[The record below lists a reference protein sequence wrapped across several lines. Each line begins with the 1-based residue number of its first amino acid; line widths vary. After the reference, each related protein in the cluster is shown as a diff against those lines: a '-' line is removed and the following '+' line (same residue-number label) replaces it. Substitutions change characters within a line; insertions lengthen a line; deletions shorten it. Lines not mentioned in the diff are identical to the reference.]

1 MLKLSL
7 LLVYMTALVA
17 MFRKIVEMYTDL
29 VKKQKPLATV
39 SWNG

>member
-17 MFRKIVEMYTDL
+17 MFKRVIEIYTEL

>member
-7 LLVYMTALVA
+7 FLVYTTALAA
-17 MFRKIVEMYTDL
+17 MSKRVVEIYTEL

>member
-1 MLKLSL
+1 MFKLSL
-7 LLVYMTALVA
+7 ILTYMLALAATFKTVIEA
-17 MFRKIVEMYTDL
+17 HADL